1 MIITVQRVKEE
12 LPAYSYQPDERDD
25 IMIRHAIDRVTRR
38 ALAFT
43 NQTTLPIG
51 LREEIISM
59 AVGEFLFLKK
69 TTGGLRDGDRG
80 IQFPNVIKQF
90 TEGDTN
96 VSANA
101 QGKNDEALFEDMINK
116 MRFGDPYVL
125 EHYRRLHW

>member
-1 MIITVQRVKEE
+1 MIVTVQTIKEE
-12 LPAYSYQPDERDD
+12 LPAFSYQPDERDD

-38 ALAFT
+38 VLAFT

-69 TTGGLRDGDRG
+69 TTGGLRDGDKG
-80 IQFPNVIKQF
+80 IVFPNVIKQF

-101 QGKNDEALFEDMINK
+101 QGKNDEANFENMIDK
-116 MRFGDPYVL
+116 MRFGDPYIL